1 MVGEEQLEVED
12 EVEETHAT
20 PKKIFQILNQVKK
33 LIRNCAF
40 IEKRNSALDPWFCS
54 FGLESFYVVGIR
66 LPFPKGLVFVSPC
79 L

>member
-40 IEKRNSALDPWFCS
+40 IEKKVLFFWIGILLCS
-54 FGLESFYVVGIR
+54 WD
-66 LPFPKGLVFVSPC
+66 
-79 L
+79 